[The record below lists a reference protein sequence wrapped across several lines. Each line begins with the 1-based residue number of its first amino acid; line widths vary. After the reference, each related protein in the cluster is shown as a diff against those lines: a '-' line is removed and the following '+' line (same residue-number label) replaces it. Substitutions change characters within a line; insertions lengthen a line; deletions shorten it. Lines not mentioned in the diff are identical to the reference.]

1 MNKVEYLLT
10 CLAEE
15 AVEVAQRATKAMRF
29 GCDEVQPGQALT
41 NVQRISQELSELHA
55 LAELLEEEGV
65 RVLPLSSDA
74 IERKREKVAVFM
86 KYSRDC
92 GTLQ

>member
-29 GCDEVQPGQALT
+29 GCDEVQPGQPLS
-41 NVQRISQELSELHA
+41 NVQRISQELSEVFA

-65 RVLPLSSDA
+65 RILPLSSDA

-86 KYSRDC
+86 KYSREC